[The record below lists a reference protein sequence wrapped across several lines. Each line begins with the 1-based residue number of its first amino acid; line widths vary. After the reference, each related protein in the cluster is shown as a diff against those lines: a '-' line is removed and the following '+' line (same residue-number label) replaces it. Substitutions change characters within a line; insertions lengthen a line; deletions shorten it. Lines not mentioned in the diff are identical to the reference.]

1 MVSVKDGRPQEVNLG
16 FRQAVSSVDNSLRL
30 VLIRS
35 KAYHLVGR
43 LVKMSSAWGDVLP
56 WRLDC
61 EVTNIR
67 LYGCFVKQ

>member
-1 MVSVKDGRPQEVNLG
+1 
-16 FRQAVSSVDNSLRL
+16 
-30 VLIRS
+30 
-35 KAYHLVGR
+35 
-43 LVKMSSAWGDVLP
+43 MSSAWGDVLP